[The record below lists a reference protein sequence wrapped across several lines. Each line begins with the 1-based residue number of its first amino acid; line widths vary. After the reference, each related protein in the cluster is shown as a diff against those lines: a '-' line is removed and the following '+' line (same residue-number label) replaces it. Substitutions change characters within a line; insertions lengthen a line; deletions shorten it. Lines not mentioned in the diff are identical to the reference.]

1 MNNSEYEILLRLFRE
16 YAGFDAQDCT
26 LLPLSGSNRK
36 YYRISGGGKCAIGVL
51 GSDVKENRAF
61 VSLDRHF
68 ASKGLPVPQVYGVSE
83 DFSAYLQEDLGTV
96 MLSDLVASARE
107 TGDFDSLLPLLR
119 DCVRLLAL
127 FQFEG
132 GDDLDWSVCHPM
144 KEFDL
149 QAVMFDLNY
158 FKYCFLKPSGLE
170 FDEVALEND
179 FKALARDLVSCG
191 DCGSFGISGSGFSVD
206 TFLYRDFQSRN
217 VMVKDG
223 VPYFIDFQGGRR
235 GPIYY
240 DLVSFV
246 WQVRAAYPENIKSDL
261 VGTYLSAIEPY
272 TGKIDRSLF
281 DKRLRLFRLFR
292 LMQVL
297 GAYGFRGLVE
307 HKAQFTVCVI
317 PTVAILRDFIGEVP
331 EDYPYL
337 VSLLKELTCL
347 PKYLPE
353 SISDGKSLEVK
364 VYSFSYKKGIP
375 EDFSGNGGG
384 YVFDCRYIHNPGR
397 YEQYRRLTGL
407 DQPVIDFL
415 EDDGEILRFLGNAEG
430 MVVPHVETYLRRGFT
445 NLSVAF
451 GCTGGQH
458 RSVYCAEHLAASL
471 ARHFPQA
478 RIRLIHRER
487 GIDRVL

>member
-1 MNNSEYEILLRLFRE
+1 MNNSESGVLLSLFRE
-16 YAGFDAQDCT
+16 YAGFDAQDCA
-26 LLPLSGSNRK
+26 LLPISGSNRR
-36 YYRISGGGKCAIGVL
+36 YYRLSGGGKSAIGVVGKDL
-51 GSDVKENRAF
+51 KENAAF
-61 VSLDRHF
+61 IALDRHF
-68 ASKGLPVPQVYGVSE
+68 ASKGLPVPRVFGVSE
-83 DFSAYLQEDLGTV
+83 DCSAYLQEDLGTV
-96 MLSDLVASARE
+96 MLSDLVAKARE
-107 TGDFDSLLPLLR
+107 DGDYERILPLLR
-119 DCVRLLAL
+119 DCIRLLAR

-132 GDDLDWSVCHPM
+132 GAGLDWSVCHPM
-144 KEFDL
+144 REFDS

-170 FDEVALEND
+170 FDEVALQED
-179 FKALARDLVSCG
+179 FEALAGDLVRCG
-191 DCGSFGISGSGFSVD
+191 DCGFSGAQGSGPAGD

-235 GPIYY
+235 GPVYY

-261 VGTYLSAIEPY
+261 VGTYLDAVRPY
-272 TGKIDRSLF
+272 TGNIDKPLF
-281 DKRLRLFRLFR
+281 YSRLRLFRLFR

-297 GAYGFRGLVE
+297 GAYGFRGMYE
-307 HKAQFTVCVI
+307 HKAQFITCVI
-317 PTVAILRDFIGEVP
+317 PTVRILRDFLAEAP
-331 EDYPYL
+331 EGYPYL
-337 VSLLKELTCL
+337 VSLLKQLTQL
-347 PKYLPE
+347 PKYE
-353 SISDGKSLEVK
+353 EKSFDDGKTLEVK

-397 YEQYRRLTGL
+397 YEQYRKLTGL
-407 DQPVIDFL
+407 DRPVIDFL

-471 ARHFPQA
+471 ARLFPQA

-487 GIDRVL
+487 NIDRVL